1 MRTTL
6 VPLISLFISCFI
18 LLLGNG
24 LINVLIPVRMGLE
37 GLNTNTIGTV
47 LSLYFVGM
55 LLGAIYSK
63 YLIKRAAHI
72 RVFAGCVALGA
83 VSILICSLF
92 SDPIIWGAMRIVLG
106 FCNACAFTAT
116 ESWLSDSSTKETR
129 GKVLAAYNAVVLSG
143 LFFGQFF
150 MNVASPEESTLFVFS
165 GILLCAAIIPMVLSR
180 NSGPAISEVS
190 SMSLLALYKISP
202 LGVVSCLVSGMI
214 YSATFN
220 LLPVFAKDYG
230 IVDFQL
236 SLYIGAAI
244 LGAFLLQF
252 PVGYLSDRFDR
263 RTVLAILLFIS
274 AVADFSVPVL
284 ASQNI
289 LWAVFLGTAITCGI
303 IACTYPLSI
312 SEAFDKLRQSEMVAA
327 MGSMILAFSIGGVLG
342 PYTTSIVMD
351 LYGNAA
357 LFYFVALIQLLLAGF
372 VMYRMAVRE
381 ALPIEDQEHFVMQG
395 ASITASVDLD
405 PRSEY
410 IEQQVELSSEA
421 ETAVSIAETDPAAA
435 VKMARALAMANPV
448 LGVEVAAAV
457 ATVHGIDVLRLYE
470 VMKEA
475 VPDQIL
481 DVTRAVVTVRPELAY
496 ELVSKLAEWYPE
508 QVVSVA
514 AEIGQALP
522 EQRVEMAKV
531 AVEYAPESVAEV
543 AEYYAQVLAE
553 EYEAVRPADREDD
566 TSEEDAASIAS
577 ELWQAAPEQAL
588 DVAVTMVDALPESAV
603 HVAEEYL
610 ASNIGET
617 DEEASAAEKPD
628 ATEPGQGTVEYQEGE
643 EVWSQEW
650 TQESTDDY
658 HNTVELVAR
667 LAEVAPEQALDMAVA
682 VVEAVPGSA
691 AEVASEMA
699 GNYYENKPDDT
710 DEAAIVLDE
719 DLDAKP
725 LDYEDAVELVQRL
738 SDASPENAMN
748 VAVAVVEAIPESA
761 SEVVDAISQGNEST
775 EGEWI
780 NSVDHKPADPV

>member
-6 VPLISLFISCFI
+6 VSLIPLFISCFI

-24 LINVLIPVRMGLE
+24 LINVLIPVRMGLD
-37 GLNTNTIGTV
+37 GMDTNTIGTV

-72 RVFAGCVALGA
+72 RVFAGCVSLSA

-92 SDPIIWGAMRIVLG
+92 SDPILWGGMRIVIG
-106 FCNACAFTAT
+106 FCNACAFTAM
-116 ESWLSDSSTKETR
+116 ESWLSESSTKETR
-129 GKVLAAYNAVVLSG
+129 GKVLAAYTAVVLSG

-150 MNVASPEESTLFVFS
+150 MNIASPEGSTLFVFS
-165 GILLCAAIIPMVLSR
+165 GILLCAAVIPMVLSR

-190 SMSLLALYKISP
+190 SMSLLALYKVSP
-202 LGVVSCLVSGMI
+202 LGVVSCLVSGVI

-236 SLYIGAAI
+236 SLYVGAAI

-303 IACTYPLSI
+303 ISCTYPLSI

-342 PYTTSIVMD
+342 PYTASIAMD
-351 LYGNAA
+351 YYGNAA
-357 LFYFVALIQLLLAGF
+357 LFYSVALIQLLLAGF

-381 ALPIEDQEHFVMQG
+381 ALPVEDQEHFVMQG
-395 ASITASVDLD
+395 ASITASVELD
-405 PRSEY
+405 PRTEY
-410 IEQQVELSSEA
+410 IEQQPELSSEA

-435 VKMARALAMANPV
+435 VKMARAIAMANPV

-481 DVTRAVVTVRPELAY
+481 AVTRAVVTVRPELAY

-514 AEIGQALP
+514 AEIGRALP
-522 EQRVEMAKV
+522 EQRIEMAKV

-553 EYEAVRPADREDD
+553 EHEAVRPADREDD

-588 DVAVTMVDALPESAV
+588 DVAVAMVDALPESAV
-603 HVAEEYL
+603 LVAEEYL
-610 ASNIGET
+610 ASNIAET
-617 DEEASAAEKPD
+617 DEEASAAGSPD
-628 ATEPGQGTVEYQEGE
+628 IAEAGQAIVEYQEGE

-667 LAEVAPEQALDMAVA
+667 LAEVAPEQAIDMAVA

-699 GNYYENKPDDT
+699 GNFYESKPDEA
-710 DEAAIVLDE
+710 DEPAIEVDE
-719 DLDAKP
+719 EQEAKP

-738 SDASPENAMN
+738 SDASPEQAMN
-748 VAVAVVEAIPESA
+748 VAVAVVEAVPESA
-761 SEVVDAISQGNEST
+761 SEVVDAISQGDEST

-780 NSVDHKPADPV
+780 NSVDHKPAEPV